1 MGIIVFMKKMH
12 MESKRKTNE
21 KQKICLKSKRKAN
34 VKKYVWFLLLK
45 EYNMTRQRRVVMRE
59 TRNLEYKRQ
68 IANTWK
74 MVIESKC
81 PLEICLTFFK
91 IRNIISYWTSS
102 RLA

>member
-12 MESKRKTNE
+12 MESKRKTKNMSK
-21 KQKICLKSKRKAN
+21 KQTGKIKRK
-34 VKKYVWFLLLK
+34 KIRLILLLK

-68 IANTWK
+68 IANTQK

-81 PLEICLTFFK
+81 LLEICLTFFK
-91 IRNIISYWTSS
+91 IRNIISYRTSS